1 MVTSYQQG
9 LCIDGHDLLVAIQW
23 PAVKSL
29 GISYVFSTMGVWP
42 FSRLASWTD
51 KHGLKHLDRVLDF
64 IEERSACFLLHHI
77 AFCVAVSGGGHGEE
91 EETESADEG
100 FYNVMASIVTIT
112 VLIFLSI
119 VFEMVRA
126 EINMP
131 FVNTIFNELTTLG
144 FIGSILFLMS
154 KSGYLGQISQALF
167 GHDKEMELL
176 ETIEMLHMALFLF
189 VIIFL
194 LLCMYVHRALS
205 HRHQAIDSVL
215 LQFGIQVQ
223 NELREFERRAPY
235 VQVVVADYCLSIEP
249 ATSWRTKLSW
259 RRWQDIA
266 KCKREM
272 VYVSLRRRFVDYHSN
287 HPVRPTANLS
297 STTGEE
303 VMRENV
309 FPFNE
314 YLTIISGEV
323 MARLIQIDAITWVAL
338 EICIVVLI
346 FVCWWVG
353 PDNEVFVLL
362 GGGAILIGLNQLVYR
377 RIYTMRTLLTP
388 PLLFKKA
395 DRYRAK
401 PAWRAQHGL
410 PLLPSSPCMSDEKV
424 PLLSSEVKL
433 ATDNIPPFLLQLPQG
448 GVELTP
454 QQLADAQKALL
465 GGGNGVL
472 LALFST
478 RLVFLFT
485 ALHLSVF
492 VMRTA
497 GQLVHRNDMNALEKG
512 VIFILLALPSLIVAS
527 VSTMIARV
535 RSKGIAIEAVP
546 DAVGGAVALFPSHAK
561 CVEMVLGC
569 ATVSMK
575 VPRVINK
582 VMRILKARQTLRTL
596 RFVAEMKV
604 YLREHHANEEKAASM
619 KETATVPTPD
629 VDALRRRSLS
639 FNDATSPA
647 LPTHHKSTIDHSASV
662 ATTGGAGLSALS
674 PRTRTT
680 VEEPM
685 SPMSEPSSRSK
696 AHGKRDKYDE
706 ESERR
711 EVNSI
716 FCLFDRDKSGAITRD
731 EMQSLLHVISPDM
744 TEAQISR
751 IILVLDQ
758 HHTGEV
764 TFEEFYQWCRSHIHE
779 HSSKHSK
786 HHLIREV
793 FKMIDTDGSGYITVE
808 VGLS

>member
-1 MVTSYQQG
+1 MGAAAARLRRWGTRATLFAVLWCCIVARAALAEGHGGTSAPGHESANATSTAQG
-9 LCIDGHDLLVAIQW
+9 GH
-23 PAVKSL
+23 
-29 GISYVFSTMGVWP
+29 
-42 FSRLASWTD
+42 
-51 KHGLKHLDRVLDF
+51 
-64 IEERSACFLLHHI
+64 E
-77 AFCVAVSGGGHGEE
+77 SGGGHG

-119 VFEMVRA
+119 VFEMGAEWLRESTE

-194 LLCMYVHRALS
+194 LLC
-205 HRHQAIDSVL
+205 IVL

-287 HPVRPTANLS
+287 HPDPNKAKELAKNFQLEKDTR
-297 STTGEE
+297 
-303 VMRENV
+303 

-410 PLLPSSPCMSDEKV
+410 PLLPSSPCMSDEK
-424 PLLSSEVKL
+424 EKL

-527 VSTMIARV
+527 VSTMIARDGLYCFNV
-535 RSKGIAIEAVP
+535 EA
-546 DAVGGAVALFPSHAK
+546 
-561 CVEMVLGC
+561 
-569 ATVSMK
+569 MK

-808 VGLS
+808 EFVAIFKALGQSLDHDDVRELVYQIDRNSDGKIDFEEFEKMLHKHAV

>member
-1 MVTSYQQG
+1 MPTPTAAGGAWLRRWGSRVA
-9 LCIDGHDLLVAIQW
+9 LLVALSCHAI
-23 PAVKSL
+23 VKAQDE
-29 GISYVFSTMGVWP
+29 GHATTTTEVP
-42 FSRLASWTD
+42 
-51 KHGLKHLDRVLDF
+51 
-64 IEERSACFLLHHI
+64 
-77 AFCVAVSGGGHGEE
+77 GGHGSFKVNATSSTHENEGQEREE
-91 EETESADEG
+91 AAGDEV
-100 FYNVMASIVTIT
+100 FYNVMASIATIT

-119 VFEMVRA
+119 VFEMGAEWLRESTE

-167 GHDKEMELL
+167 GHDKNMELQ

-194 LLCMYVHRALS
+194 LLC
-205 HRHQAIDSVL
+205 IVL

-223 NELREFERRAPY
+223 SELREFERRAPY
-235 VQVVVADYCLSIEP
+235 VQVVVADYCLSTEP
-249 ATSWRTKLSW
+249 ATSWWDKLNW
-259 RRWQDIA
+259 RRWQEIA
-266 KCKREM
+266 KSKREM

-287 HPVRPTANLS
+287 HPDPAKAKELAKDFQLEKDTR
-297 STTGEE
+297 
-303 VMRENV
+303 

-338 EICIVVLI
+338 EICIVALI
-346 FVCWWVG
+346 CLCWWVG

-362 GGGAILIGLNQLVYR
+362 GGGAVLIGLNQIVYR
-377 RIYTMRTLLTP
+377 RISTMRTLLTP

-395 DRYRAK
+395 ERYRTK

-410 PLLPSSPCMSDEKV
+410 PLLPSSPLMSDEK
-424 PLLSSEVKL
+424 EKL
-433 ATDNIPPFLLQLPQG
+433 ATDNTPPYLLNLPLG
-448 GVELTP
+448 GVDLTS
-454 QQLADAQKALL
+454 QELADRQKALL

-492 VMRTA
+492 VMRTS
-497 GQLVHRNDMNALEKG
+497 GQLIRRDDLHAVEKA
-512 VIFILLALPSLIVAS
+512 VIFVLLALPSLIVAS
-527 VSTMIARV
+527 VSTMIARDGLYCFNV
-535 RSKGIAIEAVP
+535 EA
-546 DAVGGAVALFPSHAK
+546 
-561 CVEMVLGC
+561 
-569 ATVSMK
+569 MK

-604 YLREHHANEEKAASM
+604 YLREHHATEGKAASM
-619 KETATVPTPD
+619 KNPPTSPD
-629 VDALRRRSLS
+629 PADDLRRRSLS
-639 FNDATSPA
+639 FNDTAT
-647 LPTHHKSTIDHSASV
+647 LPTHHRPSQLLHG
-662 ATTGGAGLSALS
+662 ATSSPGTGDKLSLLS
-674 PRTRTT
+674 PRSRSN

-696 AHGKRDKYDE
+696 APGRRAKYDE
-706 ESERR
+706 ETERR
-711 EVNSI
+711 EINSI
-716 FCLFDRDKSGAITRD
+716 FSLFDRDQSGAITRD
-731 EMQSLLHVISPDM
+731 EMESLLHVISPDM
-744 TEAQISR
+744 TESQISR
-751 IILVLDQ
+751 IIVVLDE

-764 TFEEFYQWCRSHIHE
+764 TFDEFYRWCRSHIHN

-793 FKMIDTDGSGYITVE
+793 FKMIDTDGSGFITVE
-808 VGLS
+808 VRLLFIHCIVDSESCDQHKQRAGICRDFQSPRPVARPRRRARTRLPNRPQQRRQD